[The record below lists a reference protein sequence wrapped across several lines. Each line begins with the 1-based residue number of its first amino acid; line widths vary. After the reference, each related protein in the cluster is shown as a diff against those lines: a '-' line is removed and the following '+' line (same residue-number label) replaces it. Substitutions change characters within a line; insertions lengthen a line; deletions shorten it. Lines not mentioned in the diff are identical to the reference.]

1 MKAFA
6 QFMMSIGS
14 IGSLDTSSLT
24 QILLLNSDDD
34 FGSEASDLGQ
44 MLSLVQ
50 SQETIQK
57 FGGRL
62 ENWTVAAEMEHEDG
76 SFTYQFVRF

>member
-14 IGSLDTSSLT
+14 MGTLDTSSLT

-34 FGSEASDLGQ
+34 LESEASNLGQ
-44 MLSLVQ
+44 ILSLVQ
-50 SQETIQK
+50 SQETVQQ
-57 FGGRL
+57 FGGRS

-76 SFTYQFVRF
+76 SFTYQLVRF